1 MPQLAGPT
9 DPAADARWPDV
20 KPRKGFF
27 TDTSICIGCKACE
40 VACKEW
46 NHNPRDGDLDLL
58 GSSYD
63 NTGALGASTWRHV
76 AFVEQGREHIE
87 QARATGRA
95 LVDLGMP
102 GAGPPTPARP
112 PAPPALGRP
121 TPGRLPGRPSPP
133 RPARRRQKRC
143 HRTQTNSAG

>member
-1 MPQLAGPT
+1 MGQLVGPT
-9 DPAADARWPDV
+9 DPATDARWSDP

-46 NHNPRDGDLDLL
+46 NRNPRDGDLELL

-76 AFVEQGREHIE
+76 AFVEQKSERIE
-87 QARATGRA
+87 EARATGRA
-95 LVDLGMP
+95 LIDLGMP
-102 GAGPPTPARP
+102 GMGP
-112 PAPPALGRP
+112 PAPAGTVQASTVPASTG
-121 TPGRLPGRPSPP
+121 
-133 RPARRRQKRC
+133 PA
-143 HRTQTNSAG
+143 N